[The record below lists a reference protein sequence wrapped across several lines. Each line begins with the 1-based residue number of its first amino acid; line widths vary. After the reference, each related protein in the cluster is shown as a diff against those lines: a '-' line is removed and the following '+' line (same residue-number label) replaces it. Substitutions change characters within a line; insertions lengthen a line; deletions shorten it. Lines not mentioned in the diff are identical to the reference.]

1 MIGENHRWARSPK
14 CTRVLGATLIRDPW
28 PTWRVRA
35 RFGANAVFKRR
46 QTADLLGMKQRQLGR
61 NGPMASAQALGDLL
75 PKDMASGTRYP
86 EPAMKGL
93 GL

>member
-1 MIGENHRWARSPK
+1 
-14 CTRVLGATLIRDPW
+14 
-28 PTWRVRA
+28 
-35 RFGANAVFKRR
+35 
-46 QTADLLGMKQRQLGR
+46 MKQRQLGR

-93 GL
+93 SL